1 MSMSTEDLLRPSGWL
16 LRAATD
22 LSHVLAR
29 DAVARTSHDATTLDL
44 LLRLRFAPEGRK
56 RAVDLCEELHK
67 SPSHLSRVV
76 DRAEASGLVRRMPDP
91 DDRRAHLIAAT
102 PAGEAAVAEF
112 LPHLE
117 KVLQRTIYASLNNSE
132 IETLIS
138 LLARISDSTRLISS

>member
-1 MSMSTEDLLRPSGWL
+1 MNMSTEDLLRPSGWL
-16 LRAATD
+16 LKAASD
-22 LSHVLAR
+22 VSHVLAR
-29 DAVARTSHDATTLDL
+29 DAVANTAYDPTTLDL
-44 LLRLRFAPEGRK
+44 LLRLRFAPNERM

-117 KVLQRTIYASLNNSE
+117 EALQRVIYSALSESE

-138 LLARISDSTRLISS
+138 LLKRVSESARLTSS